1 MPHCIIEYAKEI
13 KSQIDT
19 KELISVVHK
28 GIKKSAVFDIGKL
41 KIRAIPYEDYRLVE
55 ADLFI
60 HISLRILSGRD
71 SKTKRML
78 AENILNE
85 LKLMPLMFVS
95 LTVEICD
102 IDSDSY
108 SKYLVP

>member
-1 MPHCIIEYAKEI
+1 MPHCILEYAKEI
-13 KSQIDT
+13 KSQIDM
-19 KELISVVHK
+19 KELIAVVHD
-28 GIKKSAVFDIGKL
+28 GIKRSAVFDIGKL
-41 KIRAIPYEDYRLVE
+41 KIRAIPYEDYSLVE

-60 HISLRILSGRD
+60 HVSLRILAGRD
-71 SKTKRML
+71 SKTKKIL
-78 AENILNE
+78 AEDILNE
-85 LKLMPLMFVS
+85 LKLMPLMSVS